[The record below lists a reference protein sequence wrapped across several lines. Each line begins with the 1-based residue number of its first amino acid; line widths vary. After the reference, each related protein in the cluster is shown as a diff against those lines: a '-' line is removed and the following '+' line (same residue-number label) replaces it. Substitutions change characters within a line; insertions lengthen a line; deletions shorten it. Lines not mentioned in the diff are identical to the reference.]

1 MSLGHTSLVLVVYV
15 LAVMRLTRLVT
26 DDTILDPFRIR
37 VSTRYGPG
45 STVVYFLG
53 CPWCVGLWISVG
65 AAAAPAALLD
75 WPWWTVL
82 PLGLAC
88 SQLTGMAA
96 PLYRDDEIEFE
107 PVDAS

>member
-1 MSLGHTSLVLVVYV
+1 MSPGHIVLVLVIYA

-26 DDTILDPFRIR
+26 DDTILDPFRIA

-45 STVVYFLG
+45 STIVYFFG
-53 CPWCVGLWISVG
+53 CPWCVGLWIAV
-65 AAAAPAALLD
+65 AAAALPVALLG
-75 WPWWTVL
+75 WPWWSVL

-88 SQLTGMAA
+88 SQLVGMMA